1 MAHPRSPYLM
11 TAYLERLL
19 EDGIRTEERFVA
31 DASRFVRYMLARAG
45 PADVEA
51 FLEATTRSPRYR
63 QRLRASLARFFRF
76 LEIPGL
82 PEP

>member
-1 MAHPRSPYLM
+1 MARPRSPYLM
-11 TAYLERLL
+11 VAYLERLL

-31 DASRFVRYMLARAG
+31 DASRFVRYLLAHAG
-45 PADVEA
+45 SEEVEA
-51 FLEATTRSPRYR
+51 FLAETTRSPRYR

-76 LEIPGL
+76 LGTPGQ